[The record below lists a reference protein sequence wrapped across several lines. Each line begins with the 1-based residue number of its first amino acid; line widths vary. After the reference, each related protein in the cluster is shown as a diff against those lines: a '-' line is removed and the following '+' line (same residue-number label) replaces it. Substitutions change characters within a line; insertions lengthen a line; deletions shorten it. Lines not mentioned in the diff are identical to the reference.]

1 MMGRIAKYEYVI
13 YKGDEVICGGTRKEC
28 AEKLDVTVEAVTKI
42 SSDSYKKIVKDNW
55 LYGEKVLISEIERE
69 LAL

>member
-1 MMGRIAKYEYVI
+1 MGRQARYEYVI
-13 YKGDEVICGGTRKEC
+13 YRGEEIICGGTRSEC
-28 AEKLDVTVEAVTKI
+28 AEKLDVSKESITKI

-55 LYGEKVLISEIERE
+55 LYGEKVSIAEIEKE

>member
-1 MMGRIAKYEYVI
+1 MGRQARYEYVI
-13 YKGDEVICGGTRKEC
+13 YRGEEIICGGTRSEC
-28 AEKLDVTVEAVTKI
+28 AEKLDVSKESITKI

-55 LYGEKVLISEIERE
+55 LYGEKVSIAEIVKE